1 MINWINKDMAS
12 YRWMLHMTIC
22 ISDVFALFIDDIIQ
36 FLLSK
41 QGDSQNGIR
50 WNTFHYFLSSH
61 LFLIFKK
68 TQKITAIKVLIQS
81 DKEHLQK
88 TYS

>member
-12 YRWMLHMTIC
+12 YRWMLHMTLC
-22 ISDVFALFIDDIIQ
+22 ISDVFALFIYDIIQ

-41 QGDSQNGIR
+41 QSNSQNGIR
-50 WNTFHYFLSSH
+50 WNTFHYFLSSP
-61 LFLIFKK
+61 LFLIKN